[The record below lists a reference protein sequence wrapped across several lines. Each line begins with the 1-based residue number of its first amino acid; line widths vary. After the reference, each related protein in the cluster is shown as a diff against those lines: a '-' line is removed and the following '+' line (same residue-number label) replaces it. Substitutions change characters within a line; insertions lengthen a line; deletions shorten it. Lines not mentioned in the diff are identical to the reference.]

1 MFTKSLKSLFVA
13 GLALSS
19 LLVASYADA
28 AGPTGTKS
36 DYGSAV
42 SAEAADYALKVD
54 SSTKWVN
61 VNNGDTVRF
70 TVNGKDFTWHF
81 DTYKNHS
88 IVKLADIAPAD
99 ADAGPVKVFV
109 AMNPLYM
116 N

>member
-1 MFTKSLKSLFVA
+1 MLTKYLKPLFVA
-13 GLALSS
+13 SLALSS
-19 LLVASYADA
+19 LLLASGADA
-28 AGPTGTKS
+28 AGPNGTKS

-42 SAEAADYALKVD
+42 PAESADYAVKINA
-54 SSTKWVN
+54 STKWIN

-70 TVNGKDFTWHF
+70 SVNGKDFTWHF

-88 IVKLADIAPAD
+88 IVKLASIAPAD
-99 ADAGPVKVFV
+99 TDTGAVKVFV